1 MGLNF
6 DIGNLGNFAHEY
18 PRVFFCPIDFNDLS
32 ISSHRF
38 AIGLDRN
45 TSQDNLKFGGTSQ
58 DVKDLDLLFIQK
70 KVLGNRLGLKVLQ
83 PYSFHRFLRNLMST
97 HGSSQEVIATKM
109 EGCRF
114 LLPHLWVHTS
124 QHGLST
130 KHGRSLFTQGAK
142 MHATFLM
149 ESLAGEDVSDKHQ
162 LRLENFYKVLVVAFR
177 FLRAWWFHK
186 MSCPVDIDI
195 LDYSQ
200 IGLLWSLTWTSK
212 WRTCGV
218 WSDT

>member
-70 KVLGNRLGLKVLQ
+70 KILGNRLGFKVLQ

-114 LLPHLWVHTS
+114 FVASFMVAHLSILPWP
-124 QHGLST
+124 
-130 KHGRSLFTQGAK
+130 K
-142 MHATFLM
+142 
-149 ESLAGEDVSDKHQ
+149 
-162 LRLENFYKVLVVAFR
+162 Y
-177 FLRAWWFHK
+177 
-186 MSCPVDIDI
+186 
-195 LDYSQ
+195 
-200 IGLLWSLTWTSK
+200 
-212 WRTCGV
+212 
-218 WSDT
+218 